1 MDLSLDLDAIF
12 AKLPVYKVEGETEL
26 TSISGIASLKNA
38 KRGDLSFLANPK
50 YKAEVEH
57 TNASFVL
64 LPDDYTE
71 SKSKPG
77 QLYIKTPKPSWA
89 LAKICRL
96 IFGQLF
102 SHNQKGVHP
111 SAWIH
116 ESATLNEGVSVGPF
130 CYVGPGARIGENTQ
144 LGSHCHVGENVS
156 IGEDCILYPGVKL
169 LALCELRNGVVL
181 NAGVVVGSEG
191 YGFDQVGGSHEK
203 IPHLGKVIIEE
214 DVEIGANSCIDRAR
228 LEETRIGA
236 GTKID
241 NLVQIGHNVRIGK
254 GCLLVAQVGIAGSV
268 EFEDGVIVGGQAGFA
283 GHLKV
288 GKGARIA
295 GQAGI
300 TKNVEPGAFLKG
312 NPAVPVQLAHKISIL
327 QRKLPDLF
335 KRFAQ
340 ETDKK

>member
-1 MDLSLDLDAIF
+1 MDLSLDLESIF
-12 AKLPVYKVEGETEL
+12 ARIPEYKIEGESEL
-26 TSISGIASLKNA
+26 KIIRGIASLKNA
-38 KRGDLSFLANPK
+38 KKGDLSFLANPK
-50 YKAEVEH
+50 YKIEVEQ
-57 TNASFVL
+57 TNASFVI
-64 LPDDYTE
+64 LPEDYNE

-102 SHNQKGVHP
+102 QHNQIGIHP
-111 SAWIH
+111 SASIDKSAIIH
-116 ESATLNEGVSVGPF
+116 EGASVGPF
-130 CYVGPGARIGENTQ
+130 CYVGPRVVVGKNTQ
-144 LGSHCHVGENVS
+144 IGSHCHVGENVL

-169 LALCELRNGVVL
+169 LALCELGNGVIL

-191 YGFDQVGGSHEK
+191 YGFDQVGGLHEK
-203 IPHLGKVIIEE
+203 IPHLGRVVIEE

-283 GHLKV
+283 GHLKI

-300 TKNVEPGAFLKG
+300 TKDVEPGAFLKG
-312 NPAVPVQLAHKISIL
+312 NPAVPVQLAHKIAIL